1 MVKLVRFAEA
11 HMELTWRWLT
21 MSPQLREQID
31 CIAAP
36 SRSENEAYWRA
47 KLKDETREDYAI
59 TDDSLD
65 HIGNCG
71 LSEIDAKRK
80 KAQLWIYIGQHQG
93 RGHGKEAVRALL
105 SRAFE
110 ELRLERI
117 YLRVLVSNP
126 RAYRFYKALGFVEE
140 GCMRHD
146 TVHEEEYVDSVLLS
160 MLSAEFKASELGNAG
175 NAL

>member
-1 MVKLVRFAEA
+1 
-11 HMELTWRWLT
+11 MELTWRWLT
-21 MSPQLREQID
+21 MSAQLREQID

-47 KLKDETREDYAI
+47 KLQDKSREDYAI

-71 LSEIDAKRK
+71 ISEIDARRK
-80 KAQLWIYIGQHQG
+80 KAQMWIYLGEHQG
-93 RGHGKEAVRALL
+93 RGLGKQAVHALL

-117 YLRVLVSNP
+117 YLRVLVTN
-126 RAYRFYKALGFVEE
+126 RHAYRFYKALGFVEE

-160 MLSAEFKASELGNAG
+160 MLSAEFKTSRLGHAG

>member
-1 MVKLVRFAEA
+1 MVKLVRFSEA
-11 HMELTWRWLT
+11 HMGLTWRWLT

-47 KLKDETREDYAI
+47 KLQDKTREDYAI

-80 KAQLWIYIGQHQG
+80 KAQLWIYIGQNQG
-93 RGHGKEAVRALL
+93 RGHGKEAVRVLL

-117 YLRVLVSNP
+117 YLRVLVTNP
-126 RAYRFYKALGFVEE
+126 HAYRFYKALGFVEE

-160 MLSAEFKASELGNAG
+160 MLSAEFKTSELGNAG